1 MDLLNHIE
9 QCMNKVVSGARSAR
23 YHNLS
28 QNSLIVVPVAAV
40 IFGIIQV
47 GLMVG
52 VISLGKES
60 RRLKN

>member
-9 QCMNKVVSGARSAR
+9 QCMNKVVYGAKYVR
-23 YHNLS
+23 YHNLNLS
-28 QNSLIVVPVAAV
+28 SLIVVPVAAV

>member
-1 MDLLNHIE
+1 
-9 QCMNKVVSGARSAR
+9 MNKVVSGARSAR